1 VLRYLLDTNVA
12 IRRLTEPKKLSREQT
27 RILDDLERTG
37 QAFAMSAITLLEIAV
52 LQSDHSRRIKGDAEQ
67 ILHALDHPL
76 CRILPL
82 TVEVAAE
89 VAAIGGTLRDPA
101 DRAIVATARVHRL
114 KLLTSDERIIDSG
127 LAAVID

>member
-1 VLRYLLDTNVA
+1 MLRYLLDTNVV

-37 QAFAMSAITLLEIAV
+37 QPFAISAITLLEIAV
-52 LQSDHSRRIKGDAEQ
+52 LHDDRSGRITGDPDQ
-67 ILHALDHPL
+67 VLHALDHPL
-76 CRILPL
+76 CRILPF
-82 TVEVAAE
+82 TIEVAAE
-89 VAAIGGTLRDPA
+89 VSAIGGTLRDPA

-127 LAAVID
+127 LITVID